1 MKFRP
6 HKIIRKIY
14 PDMIWDL
21 KSEKNKNRVFLTF
34 DDGPTPEITT
44 WILETLAKYNA
55 KATFFCLGKNVEL
68 YPHQYKA
75 LKEAGHAVA
84 NHSYSH
90 IRGWGVSA
98 GRYIEDVDLA
108 DELIHSNLYR
118 PPYGRIT
125 RAQSRRLSERYNMIM
140 WDVLSR
146 DYSSWVSPSGC
157 LKNVIKN
164 VEGGS
169 IVVFHD
175 STKAFRRL
183 RYVLPRVLE
192 YLYKNGYEC
201 HPIIL

>member
-1 MKFRP
+1 MKFVP
-6 HKIIRKIY
+6 FKIIRKIY
-14 PDMIWDL
+14 PDMIWDF
-21 KSEKNKNRVFLTF
+21 KSERNKNRVFLTF
-34 DDGPTPEITT
+34 DDGPTPEITY
-44 WILETLAKYNA
+44 WILETLKKYDA

-68 YPHQYKA
+68 YPQQFKTIVA
-75 LKEAGHAVA
+75 DGHAVA

-90 IRGWGVSA
+90 LKGWGASA

-108 DELIHSNLYR
+108 DELIHSNLFR

-125 RAQSRRLSERYNMIM
+125 KAQSRRIGERYNMIM

-146 DYSSWVSPSGC
+146 DYSSWVSPSQC
-157 LKNVIKN
+157 LANVTKN

-175 STKAFRRL
+175 SQKAFRRL

-192 YLYKNGYEC
+192 YLKNNGYEC

>member
-6 HKIIRKIY
+6 FKFIRRIY

-21 KSEKNKNRVFLTF
+21 KSDKNSKRVFLTF
-34 DDGPTPEITT
+34 DDGPTSDITP
-44 WILETLAKYNA
+44 WIIETLAKYNA

-68 YPHQYKA
+68 FPENYRMI
-75 LKEAGHAVA
+75 KESGHVVA

-90 IRGWGVSA
+90 IKGWGVST

-108 DELIHSNLYR
+108 DEHIQSNLFR

-125 RAQSRRLSERYNMIM
+125 KGQSRRLGDRYNIIM

-146 DYSSWVSPSGC
+146 DYSPLISPHTC
-157 LKNVIKN
+157 LNNVIKN

-175 STKAFRRL
+175 SKKAFRRL

-192 YLYKNGYEC
+192 HLYSNGYEC
-201 HPIIL
+201 HSIIL

>member
-1 MKFRP
+1 
-6 HKIIRKIY
+6 
-14 PDMIWDL
+14 MIWDL

-34 DDGPTPEITT
+34 DDGPTPEITN
-44 WILETLAKYNA
+44 WILETLAKHSA
-55 KATFFCLGKNVEL
+55 KATFFCLGKNVEMYPEL
-68 YPHQYKA
+68 YQ
-75 LKEAGHAVA
+75 LMREGGHTVA

-90 IRGWGVSA
+90 IKGWGLTT

-108 DELIHSNLYR
+108 DSHIGSNLYR

-125 RAQSRRLSERYNMIM
+125 KAQSRRLGDRYNIIM

-146 DYSSWVSPSGC
+146 DYSSLISPKTC
-157 LKNVIKN
+157 LNNVIKN

-175 STKAFRRL
+175 SKKAFRRL

-192 YLYKNGYEC
+192 YLHTNGYEC